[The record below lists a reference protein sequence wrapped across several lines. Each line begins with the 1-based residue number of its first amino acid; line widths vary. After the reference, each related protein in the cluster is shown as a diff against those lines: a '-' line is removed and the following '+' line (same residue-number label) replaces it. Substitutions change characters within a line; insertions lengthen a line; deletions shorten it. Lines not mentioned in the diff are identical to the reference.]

1 MSDTSSTTSCP
12 DAATLRALLDG
23 TLPEA
28 QQGTTQAHVD
38 RCPTCEAALRQMTA
52 GGESW
57 IGMVEKL
64 KGSGEEDPKLAA
76 ALERLKADD
85 GSGGESSE
93 SATDPQRTLDFLQ
106 PADDPKLLGK
116 LGRHEISEV
125 VGWGGMGVVLK
136 AYDPSLHRVVA
147 VKVLASHL
155 AHHAVARKRF
165 IREAQAAAAV
175 CHDNVVTIHAIED
188 GSASPAHLVTRSV
201 SEGGRLQDVVPGTS
215 TSLGAP
221 PLADA
226 SGYLPKIIMQ
236 FVAGGSLQER
246 IDQEAP
252 LELKEIL
259 RIAMQTAAGLAAAH
273 AQGVVHRDVK
283 PANILLENGVQRV
296 KLTDFGLAR
305 VMDDA
310 SLTLSGVIAGTPQ
323 YMAPEQAWGRDVDA
337 RADLFS
343 LGAVMYAMC
352 SGHSPFRARTTMAVL
367 KRVCEDA
374 PRPLRAINPDV
385 PDWLVAII
393 EKLLAKNPEDRFQT
407 ATEVSELLGRWLA
420 HVQQPNV
427 VERPQSISARR
438 GSPDPA
444 ALPDRRSP
452 GSSRD
457 ANSEG
462 DPRSNT
468 GAGSGDP
475 RTARV
480 SPVTLARMWVP
491 VSIFVATFVLVLMEW
506 LFGWMVSP
514 GSHRDTP
521 HEIFFKQA
529 VMTLGQVLLAGCC
542 YGLFYIGWNTRGG
555 RQCAAMSI
563 VLGILAWTFAV
574 AFDHLPG
581 AGSQLFLFQSV
592 ICGGYL
598 LAILVRLVSRHGRS
612 LLDLPELS
620 ADHAATAR
628 RGSPDP
634 AASPDRRSP
643 KWSRDEDPTGDLRSS
658 PGAGSGD
665 PRTAQTGQVETL
677 PLDRAVRG
685 RLNLKQ
691 THWPVLI
698 TVAVLSVY
706 FVLIVNETGAH
717 NLSAYSGFC
726 LVHLALTFA
735 LCSAFYSAWNT
746 SSWLVWSGA
755 MLFLPVASGT
765 AFLSSSNGSVAQKVL
780 NSVQLVVAFG
790 FLFALMFIRPLFVRG
805 SGKWMSERLTG
816 WQQLFAIA
824 CFTIIGTPLVF
835 LLMYELS
842 YSPRSMPTTSAP
854 RPPQIHV
861 APIDPPGNSDVR
873 PNGFPKP
880 KLLGSEKQFDDDPIF
895 SDLPGAT
902 AKTAMIPD
910 SLKAL
915 LGRWVVVSSEG
926 ASLDAPTTSISASE
940 SSPGGPMGPAV
951 FRGADP
957 MGMGGAG
964 GMAGGASPSTTPG
977 PPLQWI
983 EFASDRVVLFDGRES
998 KVVGTFDAEK
1008 EPKQL
1013 RLLRVVGTESQPT
1026 ARWRNGIF
1034 RLERDRLIIC
1044 WTTGSRPPP
1053 TDFTP
1058 EDHYETQLL
1067 ILRREWNPPEEYD
1080 PKQTPPP
1087 LAVVPFTETEAV
1099 RLQQS
1104 WAAAIDGPVQITNSL
1119 GISLVLIPPG
1129 AFDPL
1134 QQELIASGFFS
1145 GLGSH
1150 PAVPRP
1156 LYMSQSEVTVGQFR
1170 QFADLTGYQTSS
1182 ERAAMKPTLFS
1193 WRNPGIVQ
1201 DNDKHPV
1208 VHVSWQD
1215 AQAFCRWLSETT
1227 HTPYRLPTLGEFA
1240 FATRVGLGVES
1251 RIRPPQNARLK
1262 FFDTTAP
1269 IGGDSTNLFGL
1280 NDLFGNVSEWTQMAA
1295 ENRSTGYLV
1304 VGGSFRHSLTNSV
1317 TVLGKSVQHATAWLV
1332 PRQVDDTAH
1341 FDDVGFRVV
1350 RVVGDDAIDLTDK
1363 LPSVQDLTATA
1374 SRLTLKEPNRLDG
1387 PIVVVRGLFPT
1398 TSLPLP
1404 FECHG
1409 FDIERAESNLSSR
1422 DTSPPSDS
1430 DWRKL
1435 DLSKTLK
1442 LLESSDFALD
1452 PVNAML
1458 TDPVFTMRLPART
1471 DAPWPKELVTHP
1483 LLPLT
1488 APKTKYEVQLQL
1500 TRFIDFEVTPGHSY
1514 SYRVRLKLKPVG
1526 QQEKPTINFTPW
1538 SSNSPWVAV
1547 EKLPSN

>member
-1 MSDTSSTTSCP
+1 MSDASLTNSCP
-12 DAATLRALLDG
+12 DAALLRALLDG
-23 TLPEA
+23 TLPDD
-28 QQGTTQAHVD
+28 QQAATQAHVD
-38 RCPTCEAALRQMTA
+38 RCPVCEAALRQMTA

-57 IGMVEKL
+57 IGMAAKL
-64 KGSGEEDPKLAA
+64 NGVGSLFQAASNDLENQLGDQRPENDSRPPRDPKLAA
-76 ALERLKADD
+76 AMERLKADN
-85 GSGGESSE
+85 GSGSE
-93 SATDPQRTLDFLQ
+93 LNEPATDPQRTLDFLQ

-188 GSASPAHLVTRSV
+188 GLSGTALAAGVGDQSHRKSPAASAVPLTR
-201 SEGGRLQDVVPGTS
+201 
-215 TSLGAP
+215 A
-221 PLADA
+221 
-226 SGYLPKIIMQ
+226 LPKIIMQ

-343 LGAVMYAMC
+343 LGAVIYAMC

-385 PDWLVAII
+385 PDWLCAII
-393 EKLLAKNPEDRFQT
+393 DKLLAKKPEERFQS
-407 ATEVSELLGRWLA
+407 ANEVSELLGRWLA
-420 HVQQPNV
+420 HVQQPTV
-427 VERPQSISARR
+427 VPPPETIVPSAFEEARQHPRTKGWVTDPRAASAESLLALNELQRRPEELQHRLQLLRRLFYVVAGVAIPVALFLLTDLPNRPWTPAESFRYSSGILVAVVGFLCLMGIVGRWLSVGESEQLHARR
-438 GSPDPA
+438 QSRGT
-444 ALPDRRSP
+444 SP
-452 GSSRD
+452 GEED
-457 ANSEG
+457 ESE
-462 DPRSNT
+462 DPH
-468 GAGSGDP
+468 A
-475 RTARV
+475 ARGKL
-480 SPVTLARMWVP
+480 SLKLALAP
-491 VSIFVATFVLVLMEW
+491 
-506 LFGWMVSP
+506 
-514 GSHRDTP
+514 
-521 HEIFFKQA
+521 
-529 VMTLGQVLLAGCC
+529 VLL
-542 YGLFYIGWNTRGG
+542 
-555 RQCAAMSI
+555 
-563 VLGILAWTFAV
+563 
-574 AFDHLPG
+574 
-581 AGSQLFLFQSV
+581 
-592 ICGGYL
+592 
-598 LAILVRLVSRHGRS
+598 
-612 LLDLPELS
+612 
-620 ADHAATAR
+620 
-628 RGSPDP
+628 
-634 AASPDRRSP
+634 
-643 KWSRDEDPTGDLRSS
+643 
-658 PGAGSGD
+658 
-665 PRTAQTGQVETL
+665 
-677 PLDRAVRG
+677 
-685 RLNLKQ
+685 
-691 THWPVLI
+691 
-698 TVAVLSVY
+698 TVAVLSV
-706 FVLIVNETGAH
+706 FLILIIEETGAQ
-717 NLSAYSGFC
+717 NLGSFVGFSA
-726 LVHLALTFA
+726 LQLAMTFA
-735 LCSAFYSAWNT
+735 LCSAFYCAWNT
-746 SSWLVWSGA
+746 KSWIVWIGA
-755 MLFLPVASGT
+755 MLFFPVAGN
-765 AFLSSSNGSVAQKVL
+765 AFLLAVSYQQASQA
-780 NSVQLVVAFG
+780 VVVTCGLQALLAFV
-790 FLFALMFIRPLFVRG
+790 FWFSLLFVRPLMAYV
-805 SGKWMSERLTG
+805 SGEGMRERLTG

-824 CFTIIGTPLVF
+824 CFTIVGTPLVF
-835 LLMYELS
+835 LLMWWLTSSRQVPTMSGEPGPNRTLVFPNDNS
-842 YSPRSMPTTSAP
+842 GQSPRGSRAY
-854 RPPQIHV
+854 
-861 APIDPPGNSDVR
+861 
-873 PNGFPKP
+873 PKP
-880 KLLGSEKQFDDDPIF
+880 QLLSGNPIVPSDPNLGSVA
-895 SDLPGAT
+895 LNAT
-902 AKTAMIPD
+902 TIPD

-926 ASLDAPTTSISASE
+926 ASLDAPTTSIGASE
-940 SSPGGPMGPAV
+940 SSPGGSMGPPV
-951 FRGADP
+951 SGGFDQSGSS
-957 MGMGGAG
+957 GAG
-964 GMAGGASPSTTPG
+964 SMAGGASPSTTPG

-983 EFASDRVVLFDGRES
+983 EFASDRIVLFDGRES
-998 KVVGTFDAEK
+998 KVIGTFDAET

-1087 LAVVPFTETEAV
+1087 LAVVPFTDTEAA

-1104 WAAAIDGPVQITNSL
+1104 WAAAIDGPTQITNSL
-1119 GISLVLIPPG
+1119 GMSLVLIPPG

-1134 QQELIASGFFS
+1134 QQGLISSGFFS

-1182 ERAAMKPTLFS
+1182 ERATMKPTPFS

-1227 HTPYRLPTLGEFA
+1227 HTPYRLPTLSEFA

-1269 IGGDSTNLFGL
+1269 VGGDSANLFSL
-1280 NDLFGNVSEWTQMAA
+1280 NDLFGNVSEWTQLAA
-1295 ENRSTGYLV
+1295 EDRSPAYLV
-1304 VGGSFRHSLTNSV
+1304 VGGSFRHSLTNTV
-1317 TVLGKSVQHATAWLV
+1317 TVIGKSVQHATAWLV
-1332 PRQVDDTAH
+1332 PRQVDNTAH

-1363 LPSVQDLTATA
+1363 FPSVQDLTATA

-1398 TSLPLP
+1398 ASLPLP
-1404 FECHG
+1404 FECHD
-1409 FDIERAESNLSSR
+1409 FDIERAESILGRSA
-1422 DTSPPSDS
+1422 TSPPSDS

-1442 LLESSDFALD
+1442 FLESSDFALD

-1458 TDPVFTMRLPART
+1458 TDRVFTMPLPART
-1471 DAPWPKELVTHP
+1471 DAPWAKELVTHP

-1488 APKTKYEVQLQL
+1488 APKSKYEVQLQL
-1500 TRFIDFEVTPGHSY
+1500 IRFIDFEVTAGHSY

-1526 QQEKPTINFTPW
+1526 KQEKPTVISTPW

-1547 EKLPSN
+1547 EE